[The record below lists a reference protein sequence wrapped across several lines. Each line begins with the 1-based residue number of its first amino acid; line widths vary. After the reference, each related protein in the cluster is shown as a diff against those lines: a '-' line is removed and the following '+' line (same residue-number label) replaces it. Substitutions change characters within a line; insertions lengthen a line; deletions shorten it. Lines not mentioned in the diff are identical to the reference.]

1 MVTENSTAR
10 QTQLIRPTAIG
21 MLALLLWAF
30 LSSLLRTVSNAF
42 GTTGGSA
49 LVYSCAFVML
59 LMFKPP
65 TRALLT
71 NRKYLLISG
80 SLFVFYEAAFALA
93 IGMAAN
99 DLQSI
104 EVTMVNYLWPTM
116 SVLLAAA
123 MGSRKTGRPIWRIL
137 PGCLI
142 ATVGIV
148 LTVGSDQGIAWSA
161 MQRELTEHPLPYA
174 LAFLCAVAWSVYTN
188 VTPLLA
194 GDDDATSLFIG
205 LVALALWVIHF
216 ATGNHWVPGGYA
228 APTFGA
234 LVALVGAAVVIA
246 AGYAS
251 WNYGMVHGN
260 LTTLTAASY
269 ATPVLSAG
277 VSAIVLAVMPSTW
290 FWLGVVLVAAGSA
303 LCQWYFHAQ
312 TATES

>member
-1 MVTENSTAR
+1 MTTEHGPGR
-10 QTQLIRPTAIG
+10 QTQLIRPTVIG
-21 MLALLLWAF
+21 MMALLLWAF
-30 LSSLLRTVSNAF
+30 LSSLLRTVSNDF
-42 GTTGGSA
+42 GTTGGTA
-49 LVYSCAFVML
+49 LVYSCAFVLL

-65 TRALLT
+65 NRALLA
-71 NRKYLLISG
+71 NWKYLLISG

-93 IGMAAN
+93 IGMAAS

-104 EVTMVNYLWPTM
+104 EVTMVNYLWPTL
-116 SVLLAAA
+116 SVLLAAL
-123 MGSRKTGRPIWRIL
+123 MRSRETGRPIWRIL

-142 ATVGIV
+142 ATTGIV

-161 MQRELTEHPLPYA
+161 MLHELTEHPLPYA

-205 LVALALWVIHF
+205 VVALALWVIHF
-216 ATGNHWVPGGYA
+216 ATGSHWAVGGNA

-234 LVALVGAAVVIA
+234 MVALAGAAVVIA

-277 VSAIVLAVMPSTW
+277 VSAVVLSVMPSAW
-290 FWLGVVLVAAGSA
+290 FWLGVVLVATGSA
-303 LCQWYFHAQ
+303 LCQWFFHAQ
-312 TATES
+312 TAIEP